1 MSMSLGG
8 SGSGPRAEIN
18 VTPMADIMIVL
29 LVIFMVTMPVIAAS
43 GVKLPAAAHAR
54 DTAAPPV
61 VVVLKG
67 DRSLAIEGSTARDLG
82 AVSEEVRDRLDR
94 LPEGSRVV
102 HLKADTSLGYSE
114 VRRVMEL
121 LGQLG
126 ANQIAL
132 RTAPRT
138 AR

>member
-1 MSMSLGG
+1 MSLSVGRH
-8 SGSGPRAEIN
+8 GSGPRAEIN

-29 LVIFMVTMPVIAAS
+29 LVIFMVTLPVIARS
-43 GVKLPAAAHAR
+43 GVQLPKAAHAR
-54 DTAAPPV
+54 DRATAGL
-61 VVVLKG
+61 VVVLKP
-67 DRSLAIEGSTARDLG
+67 DRSLAIEGSLARDLG
-82 AVSEEVRDRLDR
+82 AVSTELRERLDR

-121 LGQLG
+121 LGELG

-132 RTAPRT
+132 MTVRRVGA
-138 AR
+138 

>member
-1 MSMSLGG
+1 MSLDVGG

-43 GVKLPAAAHAR
+43 GVTLPPAAHAR
-54 DTAAPPV
+54 DRGATHL
-61 VVVLKG
+61 VVVLKA
-67 DRSLAIEGSTARDLG
+67 DRSLAIEGCAARDLG
-82 AVSEEVRDRLDR
+82 AVSSELRERLDR
-94 LPEGSRVV
+94 VPEGGRVV
-102 HLKADTSLGYSE
+102 HLKADTSLGFAE

-132 RTAPRT
+132 VTTRRSEG
-138 AR
+138 

>member
-43 GVKLPAAAHAR
+43 GVKLPPATHAR
-54 DTAAPPV
+54 EGANTPI
-61 VVVLKG
+61 VVVLKA
-67 DRSLAIEGSTARDLG
+67 DRSLALEGSPARDLG
-82 AVSEEVRDRLDR
+82 AVSAEVRDRLDR

-102 HLKADTSLGYSE
+102 HLKADTALGYSE
-114 VRRVMEL
+114 VRHVMEL

-132 RTAPRT
+132 RTAPAA

>member
-1 MSMSLGG
+1 MSMSAGG

-54 DTAAPPV
+54 DGATMPI

-67 DRSLAIEGSTARDLG
+67 DRSLTIEGSTARDLG
-82 AVSEEVRDRLDR
+82 AVSAEVRDRLDR

-102 HLKADTSLGYSE
+102 RLKADTALGYSE

-121 LGQLG
+121 LGELG

-132 RTAPRT
+132 MT
-138 AR
+138 ARRAEP

>member
-1 MSMSLGG
+1 MSMSVGTG
-8 SGSGPRAEIN
+8 EGPRAEIN

-43 GVKLPAAAHAR
+43 GVKLPAAEHAR
-54 DTAAPPV
+54 DGATPPV
-61 VVVLKG
+61 VVVLKA

-102 HLKADTSLGYSE
+102 HLKADTGLGYSE
-114 VRRVMEL
+114 VRKAMDL
-121 LGQLG
+121 MGQLG

-132 RTAPRT
+132 RTAPPV

>member
-1 MSMSLGG
+1 MSLSVGEHA
-8 SGSGPRAEIN
+8 SGPRAEIN

-43 GVKLPAAAHAR
+43 GVRLPAAAHAR
-54 DTAAPPV
+54 DGATTPI

-82 AVSEEVRDRLDR
+82 AVSSEVRDRLDR
-94 LPEGSRVV
+94 VPEGSRVV

-121 LGQLG
+121 LGELG

-132 RTAPRT
+132 MT
-138 AR
+138 ARRTES